1 LLDYTFCNLCAY
13 ITLREILNRYR
24 VIKKSL
30 CAWLLPYTVQ
40 VHRGFLITLYF
51 LVKVPLSWNLK
62 SSILHYQS
70 LTRCRLWNP
79 RLRWLVYF
87 RLCFFW
93 KWRSFVACIEIQ
105 DVLLENIHEFN
116 IWGQTSNTPEV
127 LRSRT
132 LIKLLLFWHIPVV
145 NLRHFLI
152 MFGCV
157 TSVQNYWVLQ
167 TKSLHRWVPVI
178 TAWRVLRLRVE
189 ERPPIWR
196 VAVNKLNK
204 QSRKADKGWSSSLG
218 VGRGANNS
226 SQ

>member
-1 LLDYTFCNLCAY
+1 M
-13 ITLREILNRYR
+13 
-24 VIKKSL
+24 
-30 CAWLLPYTVQ
+30 
-40 VHRGFLITLYF
+40 
-51 LVKVPLSWNLK
+51 
-62 SSILHYQS
+62 
-70 LTRCRLWNP
+70 
-79 RLRWLVYF
+79 
-87 RLCFFW
+87 
-93 KWRSFVACIEIQ
+93 ACIEIQ

-189 ERPPIWR
+189 EQPPVRR
-196 VAVNKLNK
+196 VAANILNK

-218 VGRGANNS
+218 LGEGLTTPHSKNVSCCEIFTQKALDLDWYYRDRWWALVSAVMNIRVPWNAGNFLTSCKPVSFSRRTLYHGVS
-226 SQ
+226 K